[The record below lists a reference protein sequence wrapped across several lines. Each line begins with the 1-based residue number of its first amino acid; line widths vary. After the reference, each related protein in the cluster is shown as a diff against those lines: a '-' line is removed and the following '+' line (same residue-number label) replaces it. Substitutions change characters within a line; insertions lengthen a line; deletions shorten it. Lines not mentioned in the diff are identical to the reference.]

1 MSKYTWLRRNLL
13 TPHILAIIAFVLSYI
28 VIEVFETN
36 RSLPDLILGIIGY
49 VMTLLA
55 IIASI
60 AALFFHPWRRGSAR
74 EWLLLGLHLP
84 ALIACFALAFLWLAL
99 HLA

>member
-1 MSKYTWLRRNLL
+1 MLKYTWLRRNLL
-13 TPHILAIIAFVLSYI
+13 TPHLLAITAFVLAYM
-28 VIEVFETN
+28 VIEVLGTN
-36 RSLPDLILGIIGY
+36 RSLPDLILGLIGY

-60 AALFFHPWRRGSAR
+60 AALVFHPWRRGGAK
-74 EWLLLGLHLP
+74 EWLRLGLHLP